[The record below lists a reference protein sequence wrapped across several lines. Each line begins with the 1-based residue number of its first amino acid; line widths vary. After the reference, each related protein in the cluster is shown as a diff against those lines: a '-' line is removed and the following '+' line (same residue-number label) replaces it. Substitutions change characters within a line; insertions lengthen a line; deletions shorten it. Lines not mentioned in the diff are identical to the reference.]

1 MRASNIEKLIAI
13 FLAGSLGLTACGSSE
28 QIKSPKARLAG
39 FEADDGGDDE
49 DEIDEITGQK
59 KKGSSLNSAS
69 LTRAREVERIQQAV
83 IADTALKAT
92 ALENRAKLQV
102 KIAEVQGKKITND
115 SGTAV
120 GQGVAAGL
128 LTALAI
134 TAGILTGGIGAA
146 IIPAVAAV
154 GAGGLAV
161 GSGISNAN
169 TSKQVD
175 EAVKEL
181 TAQLGQ
187 VEATIKELD
196 SRIERQQVTIAN
208 MIKEG
213 GES

>member
-1 MRASNIEKLIAI
+1 MRASNSEKLIAI

-39 FEADDGGDDE
+39 LERDDGGDDE

-59 KKGSSLNSAS
+59 KKGGSLNSAS

-175 EAVKEL
+175 EAVKKL
-181 TAQLGQ
+181 TADLGQ

>member
-1 MRASNIEKLIAI
+1 
-13 FLAGSLGLTACGSSE
+13 
-28 QIKSPKARLAG
+28 
-39 FEADDGGDDE
+39 
-49 DEIDEITGQK
+49 
-59 KKGSSLNSAS
+59 
-69 LTRAREVERIQQAV
+69 
-83 IADTALKAT
+83 
-92 ALENRAKLQV
+92 
-102 KIAEVQGKKITND
+102 
-115 SGTAV
+115 
-120 GQGVAAGL
+120 
-128 LTALAI
+128 
-134 TAGILTGGIGAA
+134 
-146 IIPAVAAV
+146 V